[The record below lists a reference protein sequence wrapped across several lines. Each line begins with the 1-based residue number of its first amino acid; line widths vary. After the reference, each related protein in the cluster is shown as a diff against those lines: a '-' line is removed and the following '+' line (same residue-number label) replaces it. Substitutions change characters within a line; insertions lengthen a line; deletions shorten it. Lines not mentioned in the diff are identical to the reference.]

1 MKTKIIPIF
10 ALAALSASSVYAVNY
25 DTKPNDIV
33 GSDYVYV
40 GATLSADR
48 NTITEFVNG
57 KNLILDSTGNTGNY
71 RSDDI
76 TAKKVIAMN
85 GTAKTGTV
93 GIAGVGET
101 KGIKVDIAEASGD
114 IEAISAGAWSQN
126 YMTNTITNSVKDSTA
141 VAQLNFTSLTLNSP
155 TLYTTTTDGVRTPT
169 DAQKTTLKFDS
180 VKANVT
186 VTGATTVSASH
197 AKNFGKKA
205 TLSVTD
211 TADVTWNGNMSVVSD
226 GHLDVAGNLTLK
238 NNLTLSKYSYVTL
251 GSTGKLEIQGAATF
265 SNKMSDISVASGGV
279 LKATGAVTFNGEMGD
294 ISEITYSFIQDTTA
308 DIGTNINTA
317 LTLGNG
323 ANWKAAGKITVDG
336 GHLTLNSGSK
346 YVVAYSNQDGRV
358 ILKDGK
364 LTLNEGS
371 TLVHT
376 NKDGAEKN
384 IAIVT
389 YKDSETNELHI
400 NGDQSV
406 GKIYVND
413 STLDIYMADGV
424 TLAIGDFNVAGNDPE
439 VRIYNFKEDTISA
452 WTTDTNKK
460 AIAQAVALYDAD
472 KNFLGN
478 AMLSDSGF
486 ITIASIPEPAEWAAI
501 FGAIALGLAIY
512 RRRK

>member
-1 MKTKIIPIF
+1 MKVKFIPIY
-10 ALAALSASSVYAVNY
+10 ALAALAASSAYATNY
-25 DTKPNDIV
+25 NVTPSISGD
-33 GSDYVYV
+33 DYTYT
-40 GATLSADR
+40 GAANSGDR
-48 NTITEFVNG
+48 STITDFVNG
-57 KNLILDSTGNTGNY
+57 KNLILDSTNNAGTY
-71 RSDDI
+71 RSGNI
-76 TAKKVIAMN
+76 TAKKL
-85 GTAKTGTV
+85 TAINTNNTETGAGNV
-93 GIAGVGET
+93 GIAGIYANE
-101 KGIKVDIAEASGD
+101 GIKIDINEASGNFQ
-114 IEAISAGAWSQN
+114 ALSAGNWTQN
-126 YMTNTITNSVKDSTA
+126 YTTTTITNSAENSTA
-141 VAQLNFTSLTLNSP
+141 VAEVSLNKLTLNSP
-155 TLYTTTTDGVRTPT
+155 MIYTNGEPTSAQDTTF
-169 DAQKTTLKFDS
+169 KFDS

-186 VTGATTVSASH
+186 VANGTTISSDH
-197 AKNFGKKA
+197 SKLFGKKA
-205 TLSVTD
+205 TLAVTN

-226 GHLDVAGNLTLK
+226 GHLDVAGALTLK
-238 NNLTLSKYSYVTL
+238 NNLSLSKDSYVTV
-251 GSTGKLEIQGAATF
+251 GSSGKLEIQGTATF
-265 SNKMSDISVASGGV
+265 SNKMSNISVASGGV